1 MSAFWQR
8 PDLKEESMDYGKA
21 VKYMFD
27 DKDWLK
33 KILIG
38 GVLNIIPVVN
48 FIPVGYGLRTLK
60 AVGEGR
66 DTPLPEW
73 DDWGG
78 DFMKGLLVAVAGL
91 VYAIPIIVLAI
102 LSAIVTAIATSGS
115 SGSSETAGGIATLCL
130 SGITCLNVLWGIAMA
145 LFLPSAI
152 LKFVKA
158 GEFGAFFRFGEIWD
172 FIKSNL
178 GDYIVALLVAWLAAV
193 VASVVGSIACGI
205 GVLFTGFWATLVAAN
220 LFGQLLAKSMPAAP
234 VPPASPF
241 GSYGEPSGGAPAG
254 QV

>member
-1 MSAFWQR
+1 
-8 PDLKEESMDYGKA
+8 MDYGKA

-102 LSAIVTAIATSGS
+102 LSVIVAAIAGGSGS
-115 SGSSETAGGIATLCL
+115 SSDAAGGFAALCMT
-130 SGITCLNVLWGIAMA
+130 GISCLNVLWGIAMA
-145 LFLPSAI
+145 LFLPAAI
-152 LKFVKA
+152 LKFVKV

-178 GDYIVALLVAWLAAV
+178 GDYVIALLVAWLAAV
-193 VASVVGSIACGI
+193 VASVVGGIACGI
-205 GVLFTGFWATLVAAN
+205 GVLFTSFWAILVAAN

-241 GSYGEPSGGAPAG
+241 GSYGEPSGGAPTG

>member
-1 MSAFWQR
+1 
-8 PDLKEESMDYGKA
+8 MDYGKA

-38 GVLNIIPVVN
+38 GVLNIIPIVN

-60 AVGEGR
+60 AVGEGK

-102 LSAIVTAIATSGS
+102 LSVIVAAIAGGSGS
-115 SGSSETAGGIATLCL
+115 SSDAAGGFAALCMT
-130 SGITCLNVLWGIAMA
+130 GISCLNVLWGIAMA
-145 LFLPSAI
+145 LFLPAAI
-152 LKFVKA
+152 LKFVKV

-178 GDYIVALLVAWLAAV
+178 GDYVIALLVAWLAAV
-193 VASVVGSIACGI
+193 VASVVGGIACGI
-205 GVLFTGFWATLVAAN
+205 GVLFTSFWATLVAAN
-220 LFGQLLAKSMPAAP
+220 LFGQLLAKGMPAAP

-241 GSYGEPSGGAPAG
+241 GSYGEPSGGAPTG

>member
-1 MSAFWQR
+1 
-8 PDLKEESMDYGKA
+8 MDYGKA

-38 GVLNIIPVVN
+38 GVLNIIPIVN

-60 AVGEGR
+60 AVGEGK

-102 LSAIVTAIATSGS
+102 LSVIVAAIAGGSGS
-115 SGSSETAGGIATLCL
+115 SSDAAGGFAALCMT
-130 SGITCLNVLWGIAMA
+130 GISCLNVLWGIAMA
-145 LFLPSAI
+145 LFLPAAI
-152 LKFVKA
+152 LKFVKV

-178 GDYIVALLVAWLAAV
+178 GDYIIALLVAWLAAV

-205 GVLFTGFWATLVAAN
+205 GVLFTSFWAILVAAN

-241 GSYGEPSGGAPAG
+241 GSYGEPSGGAPTG